1 MNRNLNP
8 ATNATGIG
16 AAVGAIYAAVVMIM
30 HAAHHE
36 GIIDPQVIV
45 SALTAAAFL
54 WTRFRVT
61 PVADP
66 RDGAGRPLAP
76 VQYSRGGVIPPPAPP
91 PPPPPAAGA
100 RP

>member
-1 MNRNLNP
+1 MNRILSP
-8 ATNATGIG
+8 STNATGIG
-16 AAVGAIYAAVVMIM
+16 AAVAALWAAAVMTWNATHGHGV
-30 HAAHHE
+30 
-36 GIIDPQVIV
+36 IDPQVIV